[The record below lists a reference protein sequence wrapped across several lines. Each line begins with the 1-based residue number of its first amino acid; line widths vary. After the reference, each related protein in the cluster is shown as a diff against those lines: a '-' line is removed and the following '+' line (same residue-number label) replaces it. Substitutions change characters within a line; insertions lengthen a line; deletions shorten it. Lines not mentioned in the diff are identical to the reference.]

1 MSRFFHA
8 RSTSEIEVTWE
19 RSCDTFFFLG
29 GGGGGGLGDDQCF
42 HTMKLKSLKGSMV
55 VSIRCAQNIR
65 EVCVCVCVCGG
76 GGGGGG
82 GGEGGEGGRG
92 EGRVSGIPCL
102 EYQNLPFSSL
112 QGLDTIK
119 LPSENHNFF
128 QRTFLA

>member
-29 GGGGGGLGDDQCF
+29 GGLGDYQCF

-65 EVCVCVCVCGG
+65 EVCVCVWGG
-76 GGGGGG
+76 R
-82 GGEGGEGGRG
+82 GGRG

-102 EYQNLPFSSL
+102 EYQNLPFASL